1 MNGFELLQT
10 LINLYNEVVMDGVKS
25 DSWTT
30 KLSNLH
36 LTDKELVID
45 ESEAIKQQFLE
56 WVAMKQDS
64 MVNVPSV
71 GYIKESALLMAM
83 HNDTKYHNPNA
94 ETALEEL
101 AKRELMVLTK
111 TSKFNTLKTAFDG
124 LCKVCFDTESK
135 VDRFNALLTLYI
147 AVKDWSQD
155 SGLIDTDIRQKCGL
169 TGAK

>member
-1 MNGFELLQT
+1 MNGIELLQV
-10 LINLYNEVVMDGVKS
+10 LMDIFGDAVLNGVRS
-25 DSWTT
+25 DAWST

-45 ESEAIKQQFLE
+45 ESEAIKQEFLE

-71 GYIKESALLMAM
+71 GYIAESALLMAM
-83 HNDTKYHNPNA
+83 HNDAKRHGANE
-94 ETALEEL
+94 ETALEDL

-111 TSKFNTLKTAFDG
+111 TSKFNALKTAFDG

-147 AVKDWSQD
+147 AVKDWSKD
-155 SGLIDTDIRQKCGL
+155 TGLIDTDIQ
-169 TGAK
+169 